1 MAYVALSRVRSI
13 HGLYLTA
20 FDASSIIVS
29 TASLEEANRLCSLHR
44 SDLPCYEIPQTKSRV
59 KRSFSY
65 VLDEG
70 IDIPKAKKTKL
81 SMNVERIAGKKK
93 GEKESRKRKC

>member
-1 MAYVALSRVRSI
+1 MAYVALSRVVRSI

-20 FDASSIIVS
+20 FDPSSIIVS
-29 TASLEEANRLCSLHR
+29 TASLEEANRLHSLYR
-44 SDLPCYEIPQTKSRV
+44 SDLPCYETLQKNSRV

-70 IDIPKAKKTKL
+70 IEVPKAIKTKL
-81 SMNVERIAGKKK
+81 AMNGKHIAGKK
-93 GEKESRKRKC
+93 GRKKPMPK